1 MDDPTDAGMEREDLG
16 PMTST
21 ESQVNADIV
30 QRKDTAVCRSDIAGV
45 DTMDAQE
52 IDAEGS
58 GVQPLLTTPETDSG
72 GGAGEEEDLHRSE
85 FQELLSSPL
94 DATETLAAE
103 PFHRW
108 TVAIHW

>member
-72 GGAGEEEDLHRSE
+72 GGAGEEEDVSGNFINYNNRYGITCFSWQKH
-85 FQELLSSPL
+85 
-94 DATETLAAE
+94 
-103 PFHRW
+103 
-108 TVAIHW
+108 VAYVGRFS